1 MSSRLHRSMQKKI
14 LSADVILK
22 GGLVIDGSGE
32 PAFAADVALSGDTIV
47 AIGNLTGVPADRVID
62 VGGLVVAPGFI
73 DVHTH
78 DDLVCITQPDM
89 TPKISQGVTTL
100 IVGNCGISAAPLRF
114 RDSVREP
121 FNLLGQ
127 REDFIYDTFG
137 SYRQAIEAVSPRV
150 NVAALVGHS
159 TLRVRCVKDLGRPAT
174 AGEREEMNIL
184 LRQALDQGAVGM
196 SSGVFYAPAQ
206 AADVEEVASL
216 AQTVGKAGGVCTAHI
231 RDEREGLVEA
241 LREAFAVTRQSQTP
255 LILSHLKC
263 AGVRNWGRA
272 AETLG
277 LIDAAR
283 ETQPVHLDC
292 YPYTAGS
299 TVIRPDQ
306 ADGEVEILIN
316 WSTPH
321 PEMSGR
327 SLKSIAD
334 EWNMT
339 EGAAAERL
347 MPGGAS
353 YFQMH
358 EQDMRQIMQHH
369 CCMIG
374 SDGLPHDSLPHPR
387 LWGTFPRVLGRYA
400 RDLKVISLEMA
411 VHKMTG
417 LSAATFSLAERGL
430 ISTGMKADITVFNP
444 ETVIDCATYDA
455 PAQLA
460 EGIVHVFVNGTL
472 AWTQKAATSVRSGR
486 FLPRAT
492 AQKLAQEAAH
502 SQRVPRVS

>member
-1 MSSRLHRSMQKKI
+1 MEADKFR
-14 LSADVILK
+14 ADVVLK
-22 GGLVIDGSGE
+22 GGMVIDGSGQ
-32 PAFAADVALSGDTIV
+32 PAFAADVALRGDTIV
-47 AIGNLTGVPADRVID
+47 AVGNLSGIEAKQTFDATGMA
-62 VGGLVVAPGFI
+62 VAPGFI

-78 DDLVCITQPDM
+78 DDLACITQPEM

-100 IVGNCGISAAPLRF
+100 VVGNCGISAAPLRF
-114 RDSVREP
+114 RAGVSEP

-127 REDFIYDTFG
+127 KDDFVFDDFA
-137 SYRQAIEAVSPRV
+137 SYRRAIEAVSPRT

-159 TLRVRCVKDLGRPAT
+159 TLRVRCVADLDRPAT
-174 AGEREEMNIL
+174 SEERVRMDVL
-184 LRQALDQGAVGM
+184 LREALDAGAVGM

-206 AADVEEVASL
+206 AADVEEL
-216 AQTVGKAGGVCTAHI
+216 AFLARTVGAAGGVCTAHI
-231 RDEREGLVEA
+231 RDEREGIVEA
-241 LREAFAVTRQSQTP
+241 LQEAFAVTRPGRTP
-255 LILSHLKC
+255 LVLSHLKC

-277 LIDAAR
+277 VIDAAR
-283 ETQPVHLDC
+283 RTQPVHLDC

-299 TVIRPDQ
+299 TVIRPDL

-316 WSTPH
+316 WSTPF
-321 PEMSGR
+321 PEMAGR
-327 SLKSIAD
+327 TLKSIAS
-334 EWNMT
+334 EWGTT
-339 EGAAAERL
+339 EANAAERL

-358 EQDMRQIMQHH
+358 EQDMRRIMQHH

-400 RDLKVISLEMA
+400 RELKALSLEAA

-417 LSAATFSLAERGL
+417 LSAATYCLGERGL
-430 ISTGMKADITVFNP
+430 IAVGMKADITVFNP
-444 ETVIDCATYDA
+444 ETIIDRATYEA

-472 AWTQKAATSVRSGR
+472 AWTEKAATSVRSGR
-486 FLPRAT
+486 FLTRHS
-492 AQKLAQEAAH
+492 AARDH
-502 SQRVPRVS
+502 